1 MVAFLSDERSPTKD
15 QIKAIKGLATQKR
28 VELSDKIPFLINN
41 KKLRAES
48 IRSVA
53 YFDSDDLAYLLLEN
67 YPNYNQDEK
76 LEILHVLA
84 SRPNYGTILLEAIE
98 NEEIPRSDIPT
109 YLARLMLRTVGN
121 RFLATWGP
129 VEGISPDMEKSFS
142 KYRTLLTSENLS
154 NANIS
159 KGRGLYQNS
168 CGSCHMM
175 YGEGGNVGPDLT
187 GANRGDIEYLLGNIL
202 TPSAVVK
209 ENYKMTMIST
219 EDGQYYSGVIEGE
232 NDRQISLRIPNVD
245 EPVTIP
251 KSIIC
256 GS

>member
-1 MVAFLSDERSPTKD
+1 M
-15 QIKAIKGLATQKR
+15 
-28 VELSDKIPFLINN
+28 
-41 KKLRAES
+41 
-48 IRSVA
+48 
-53 YFDSDDLAYLLLEN
+53 DSW
-67 YPNYNQDEK
+67 
-76 LEILHVLA
+76 
-84 SRPNYGTILLEAIE
+84 R
-98 NEEIPRSDIPT
+98 
-109 YLARLMLRTVGN
+109 RL
-121 RFLATWGP
+121 WIP

-142 KYRTLLTSENLS
+142 KYRTLLTSESLS

-251 KSIIC
+251 KSIIWDRETANMSMMPE
-256 GS
+256 GLLQYLSDDDVIDLIGYLQNFEDLSSR

>member
-1 MVAFLSDERSPTKD
+1 M
-15 QIKAIKGLATQKR
+15 
-28 VELSDKIPFLINN
+28 
-41 KKLRAES
+41 
-48 IRSVA
+48 
-53 YFDSDDLAYLLLEN
+53 LEN

-251 KSIIC
+251 KSIIWDRETANMSMMPE
-256 GS
+256 GLLQYLSDDDVIDLIGYLQNFEDLSSR